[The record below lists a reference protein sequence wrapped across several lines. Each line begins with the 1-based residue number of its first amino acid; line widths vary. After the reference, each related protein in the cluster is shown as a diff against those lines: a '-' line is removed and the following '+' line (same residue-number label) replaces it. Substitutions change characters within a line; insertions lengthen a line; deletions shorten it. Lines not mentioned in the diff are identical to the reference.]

1 MLSKESD
8 QSIFVFSGLS
18 FGADFSSSSGCF
30 LVVILPSEIKS
41 TVSVTNSAP
50 YTVASI
56 SSDGSSITSF
66 VSLDKV
72 GATDT
77 TMPWYKT
84 YAAVHHDVKDV
95 DDG

>member
-1 MLSKESD
+1 MLLMLGLGD
-8 QSIFVFSGLS
+8 QKP
-18 FGADFSSSSGCF
+18 
-30 LVVILPSEIKS
+30 VVMELDP
-41 TVSVTNSAP
+41 
-50 YTVASI
+50 
-56 SSDGSSITSF
+56 SDGSSVTSF